1 MKKQTDKTEQKVRE
15 LIQRTA
21 EVFACS
27 EDESRDLLSQ
37 PLRQS
42 VRVNTLKSKNLFL
55 AGDEGLEPPITGLE
69 PVVLP
74 LDHAR
79 LASGNFTPIP
89 WADACYSY
97 SGPKDALT
105 RSKAFE
111 NGTIYLQN
119 KASFIPPVLLDPQ
132 EGEVIA
138 DLCAAPGGK
147 SSHIAALTG
156 NVASLWVNDNSRA
169 RLAKMRANFERMNV
183 QPAMMTLMNVEQ
195 LLRPGSPYEGV
206 SFDKIL
212 LDAPCSGEGLIDI
225 SNKKDMQYWS
235 TAQIKRLATLQKR
248 ALKVAWKLLRPG
260 GTLIYSTCTIAPEE
274 NEAVISYF
282 MRHNDNATLLPIQLD
297 LPERWPALKEW
308 HGKPFHHDIAHSL
321 RIKPA
326 NGTEAFYVAK
336 LLKTNQEF

>member
-1 MKKQTDKTEQKVRE
+1 MKKQTDKSEQRVHE

-21 EVFACS
+21 EVFECS
-27 EDESRDLLSQ
+27 ENEARELLMQ
-37 PLRQS
+37 PLQQS
-42 VRVNTLKSKNLFL
+42 VRVNTLQSDL
-55 AGDEGLEPPITGLE
+55 AGEAGLEPLITRLE
-69 PVVLP
+69 PVALP
-74 LDHAR
+74 LGQSQISAN
-79 LASGNFTPIP
+79 LAPIP
-89 WADACYSY
+89 WAAACYTY
-97 SGPKDALT
+97 SGSREALT
-105 RSKAFE
+105 RSEAFE
-111 NGTIYLQN
+111 SGAIYLQN
-119 KASFIPPVLLDPQ
+119 KASFIPPILLDPQ
-132 EGEVIA
+132 EGDRIA

-147 SSHIAALTG
+147 SSHIAAITG
-156 NVASLWVNDNSRA
+156 NMASLWVNDNSRG
-169 RLAKMRANFERMNV
+169 RLAKMRANFDRLHV
-183 QPAMMTLMNVEQ
+183 QPAMVTLMNVEQ
-195 LLRPGSPYEGV
+195 LSRPGSPYEEA

-225 SNKKDMQYWS
+225 TSKKDMRYWS

-282 MRHNDNATLLPIQLD
+282 MRHNDNAMLAPIELD

-308 HGKPFHHDIAHSL
+308 RGKSFHQDIAHTL

-336 LLKTNQEF
+336 ILKTNQELY